1 MFWNRTCLV
10 TLPPPPAQEAA
21 VKTAPRVAP
30 RNLAAMKREALLTS
44 RFFNHMRPEELDELI
59 ASSAERRV
67 SRGTLLFSK
76 GDPGSFLLAVLA
88 GHIRVG
94 TVSLEGREVTLNVIG
109 PGDIV
114 GEIALLDGKPRSASA
129 VAAED
134 ATMMVIERKV
144 FLPFLLRHEG
154 LVERMLVVLCDRLR
168 RTSNALEE
176 IALFDLQARLARL
189 LVKLAEDYGR
199 VVPLGV
205 RIDLKL
211 TQRDLS
217 NLVASSRESVN
228 KQMKVWRDAGI
239 IDLEDGRVVVMRRD
253 ALQTLFG
260 G

>member
-1 MFWNRTCLV
+1 
-10 TLPPPPAQEAA
+10 
-21 VKTAPRVAP
+21 
-30 RNLAAMKREALLTS
+30 MKREALLAS
-44 RFFNHMRPEELDELI
+44 PFFNHMQPGELDELI
-59 ASSAERRV
+59 GSSAERRV
-67 SRGTLLFSK
+67 SRGTLIFSK
-76 GDPGSFLLAVLA
+76 GDPGSFMLAVLA

-109 PGDIV
+109 PGEIV

-134 ATMMVIERKV
+134 TTMMVIERHV

-168 RTSNALEE
+168 RTSNALEG

-189 LVKLAEDYGR
+189 VVKLAEDYGR
-199 VVPLGV
+199 VVPRGV

-211 TQRDLS
+211 SQRDLS

-228 KQMKVWRDAGI
+228 KQLKIWREAGI
-239 IDLEDGRVVVMRRD
+239 IDLDGGHVVLLKRD
-253 ALQTLFG
+253 ALLPLFG
-260 G
+260 S